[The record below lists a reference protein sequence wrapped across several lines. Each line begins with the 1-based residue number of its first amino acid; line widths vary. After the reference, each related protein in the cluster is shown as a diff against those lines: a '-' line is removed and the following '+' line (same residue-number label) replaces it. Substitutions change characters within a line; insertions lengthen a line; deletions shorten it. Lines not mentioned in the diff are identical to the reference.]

1 MSKINHT
8 INSLSEEEINAIEE
22 EVSHLP
28 DRKSAAI
35 EALRIVQS
43 HRGWVSDTTLAA
55 IAQQLGMS
63 SAELDSIATF
73 YNLIHRQPVGRHVI
87 MMCDSVSCYVM
98 GCEKVH
104 RTICDHLKVAPG
116 ETTEDERFT
125 VLPIV
130 CLGACENAP
139 VVMIDDELIE
149 NISSDSVADV
159 LERYA

>member
-1 MSKINHT
+1 MTKINN
-8 INSLSEEEINAIEE
+8 ISVLSEEELRAIET

-35 EALRIVQS
+35 EALRIVQES
-43 HRGWVSDTTLAA
+43 RGWVSDQTLSA
-55 IAQQLGMS
+55 IADQLGMS
-63 SAELDSIATF
+63 AAELDSIATF

-104 RTICDHLKVAPG
+104 KSICAHLNVQPG
-116 ETTEDERFT
+116 ETTEDDRFT

-130 CLGACENAP
+130 CLGACDKAP
-139 VVMIDDELIE
+139 VVMIDDQLIE
-149 NISSDSVADV
+149 NISAEAIPDL
-159 LERYA
+159 LEEYV